1 MPSIHYY
8 VMLLARI
15 QESMRHKKEPP
26 HGTRSGYDWHRRDKN
41 ELPCEECREAEAAYW
56 RLMRIVRKDVIQ
68 ANAKRRRFSVAGAM
82 RENRRRARK
91 FGVDSEWYSPQQVLE
106 AYGTDCHICD
116 GPIDLDAPR
125 GTGKLGWEMGLQIDH
140 VIPLSK
146 GGPDVMDNVRP
157 AHGYCNNVKN
167 ASTEYRHKFKES
179 NEV

>member
-1 MPSIHYY
+1 
-8 VMLLARI
+8 
-15 QESMRHKKEPP
+15 
-26 HGTRSGYDWHRRDKN
+26 
-41 ELPCEECREAEAAYW
+41 
-56 RLMRIVRKDVIQ
+56 
-68 ANAKRRRFSVAGAM
+68 M

-125 GTGKLGWEMGLQIDH
+125 GTGKPGWEMGLQIDH

-167 ASTEYRHKFKES
+167 ASTEYRHKFKEN